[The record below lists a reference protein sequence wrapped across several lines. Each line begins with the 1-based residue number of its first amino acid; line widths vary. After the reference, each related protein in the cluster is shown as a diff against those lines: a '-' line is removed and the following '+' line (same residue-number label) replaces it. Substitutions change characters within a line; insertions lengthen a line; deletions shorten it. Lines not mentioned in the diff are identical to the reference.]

1 MGGIALSATVTRS
14 ALGLL
19 VLNIND
25 HKDYI
30 ISTTMLGGSVTWQKQ
45 QVSSPYVDGDIT
57 ITRRRPTIVEP
68 IEIYVYGNNGTD
80 LTNNVAKLIE
90 AFTQDE
96 FLMSI
101 KINNSDRQYKCE
113 CSDYTIEY
121 ANTKY
126 ATNMTLVKL
135 KWEKYPGPQI
145 PHNFESRVVVED
157 DQDSRMEDIWM
168 NRPLRKNGQT
178 FYQYQMNE
186 NQLGDTVQTVFQVVR
201 NPNWITA
208 YIGCVIVT
216 VGLLYQFVYHLLNF
230 SRKRKQKAEA

>member
-1 MGGIALSATVTRS
+1 MGDIALSATVTRS
-14 ALGLL
+14 ALGLS

-126 ATNMTLVKL
+126 ATNMTLVKFST
-135 KWEKYPGPQI
+135 PRSPI
-145 PHNFESRVVVED
+145 
-157 DQDSRMEDIWM
+157 
-168 NRPLRKNGQT
+168 
-178 FYQYQMNE
+178 
-186 NQLGDTVQTVFQVVR
+186 
-201 NPNWITA
+201 A
-208 YIGCVIVT
+208 T
-216 VGLLYQFVYHLLNF
+216 VGVG
-230 SRKRKQKAEA
+230 